1 MREKHIEIVRECEI
15 ESRLEQ
21 QGCKPSAIVKGHRIE
36 ISGQQKFV
44 SHCFISV
51 YIHWLSEKLYICF
64 LKFMALLN

>member
-1 MREKHIEIVRECEI
+1 MREKHIEIVRECEV

-44 SHCFISV
+44 SKFV
-51 YIHWLSEKLYICF
+51 LFRLYISIDWDYIFVSC
-64 LKFMALLN
+64 